1 MSRMFCRFAAV
12 FVVFSALGALP
23 GCGGDTYT
31 FPTTTSSGSGGAGG
45 VEATGSTTG
54 AATTGSGES
63 CPGVG
68 DSCTNCESASCPK
81 AYCDC
86 YEDPECVSMATC
98 LAKCAPNDEPCDQ
111 LCWTAHPSAISEGA
125 LLLDCAATTC
135 TKGCPGYA
143 PLGKCLVCVYT
154 ACQPE
159 MNTCIAKPEC
169 TQLLAC
175 VAACKV
181 PGCETSCYQQYP
193 GGSADAGPVANC
205 LQAHCSAEC
214 AP

>member
-1 MSRMFCRFAAV
+1 MSPMFRILAAV
-12 FVVFSALGALP
+12 FAGFAALGALP
-23 GCGGDTYT
+23 ACGGDTT
-31 FPTTTSSGSGGAGG
+31 TTTTSSGSGGAGG
-45 VEATGSTTG
+45 EKSSGTTTSAAAT
-54 AATTGSGES
+54 TTGSGQT

-68 DSCTNCESASCPK
+68 DSCTSCESASCPK

-86 YEDPECVSMATC
+86 YQDAECVLMAGC

-135 TKGCPGYA
+135 SKGCPGYA

-175 VAACKV
+175 VAACKT
-181 PGCETSCYQQYP
+181 PDCETSCYQQHP